1 MLIEHFPG
9 PGEPPKQRGEWATH
23 VSSREQQ
30 TVSRV
35 AINLTCVPRI
45 SSRTQ
50 FEGYNFGRSR
60 EEERETVKRA
70 KIDNRRNRKKG
81 IVYRDGL
88 NFPEVRKNV
97 IPLPSW

>member
-1 MLIEHFPG
+1 MLIEHFTG

-60 EEERETVKRA
+60 EEETMKRA
-70 KIDNRRNRKKG
+70 KIDNRRDRKKG

-97 IPLPSW
+97 IPLPS